1 VVVES
6 KDADLSEGAPQRA
19 DLLRCP
25 ACHMI
30 QDYTLRD
37 FRCTLTRCPRV
48 FVNIQ
53 PSNRSQP
60 AVRVEPEIGRQG

>member
-1 VVVES
+1 MVES
-6 KDADLSEGAPQRA
+6 KDANLSEGAPQRA
-19 DLLRCP
+19 DLSRCP
-25 ACHMI
+25 ACYMI
-30 QDYTLRD
+30 QDYILRD

-60 AVRVEPEIGRQG
+60 AVRVEPRIGRQG